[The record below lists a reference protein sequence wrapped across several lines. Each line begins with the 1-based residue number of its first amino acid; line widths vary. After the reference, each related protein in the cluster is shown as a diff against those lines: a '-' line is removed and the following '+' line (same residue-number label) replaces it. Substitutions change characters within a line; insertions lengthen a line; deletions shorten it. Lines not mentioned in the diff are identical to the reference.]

1 MQYNYYS
8 PWSVSNDAASGFLVR
23 AIVRDSGTHVSVTS
37 SEQAFEFLSQ
47 FCQQKKIQEQ
57 CLMGLATSLMFP
69 THNLTGVPV
78 RLVSAESPLWQMEV
92 SDDEKDADMK
102 ASFELLPYLMTIS
115 LHGLVPVLTIS
126 TPSENKQ
133 ISRSQEAL
141 LLYLFEPLWSHECP
155 ISPWRPIGTI
165 DLQDA
170 MIQVQIH
177 SKCGS
182 RYFLKC
188 KHWS

>member
-78 RLVSAESPLWQMEV
+78 RLVSAESPLRQMEV

-115 LHGLVPVLTIS
+115 LHGLVPDSTKAVLRWLQRDGKSSADHEMEQYLTSSIS
-126 TPSENKQ
+126 NDEFTDGSED
-133 ISRSQEAL
+133 I
-141 LLYLFEPLWSHECP
+141 
-155 ISPWRPIGTI
+155 
-165 DLQDA
+165 
-170 MIQVQIH
+170 
-177 SKCGS
+177 
-182 RYFLKC
+182 
-188 KHWS
+188 